1 MKMMKMMNMNMKK
14 ILALLIVYVLVLG
27 LTACSNSSVSGAS
40 SGGSNESDG
49 ASGEEIAL
57 DSFKTI
63 EDALNIESE
72 STQWSGGENTFVY
85 VFEKDGKYYRLIA
98 NMTDEQSEAL
108 SNIDFSDDNY
118 EEKQNEIIG
127 PLEVV
132 KAELLNDLILT
143 QEEMDAW
150 VGKTGKE
157 LLDDGWTTG
166 MGYNLDTMEF
176 WMGYG
181 SFYYTV
187 VFDGNGE
194 ELDID
199 TFDEEEGIKDFKV
212 QSIEFLS
219 LGDATNIEA

>member
-1 MKMMKMMNMNMKK
+1 MKMMKMMNMNMRK
-14 ILALLIVYVLVLG
+14 ILALFIVCVLVLG
-27 LTACSNSSVSGAS
+27 LTACSNSSGSGAS

-85 VFEKDGKYYRLIA
+85 VFEKDGKCYRLIA